1 MIMTTDDSNN
11 SSSQTSTPLPPAPPF
26 IWGHNQFQ
34 ITLISRRSVGGMS
47 SVEAELYGE
56 ADRTAATVAGNLKR
70 QEKMMTITAS
80 DFVASQHVAID
91 LVVVTPAG

>member
-1 MIMTTDDSNN
+1 
-11 SSSQTSTPLPPAPPF
+11 
-26 IWGHNQFQ
+26 
-34 ITLISRRSVGGMS
+34 MS
-47 SVEAELYGE
+47 SVEAELSGE